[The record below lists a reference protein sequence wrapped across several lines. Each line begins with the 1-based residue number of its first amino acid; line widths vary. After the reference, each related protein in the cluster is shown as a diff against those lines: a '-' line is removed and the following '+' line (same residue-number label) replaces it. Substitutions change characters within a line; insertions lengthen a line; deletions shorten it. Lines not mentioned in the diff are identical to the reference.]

1 MRGGEKTAGDT
12 KDTFTNTCTHKHM
25 RTDTCK
31 QTQERLSG
39 REEHKKLDRKKRM
52 KEKRKIREEQTNK
65 ITKGPKSK

>member
-1 MRGGEKTAGDT
+1 MHAQ
-12 KDTFTNTCTHKHM
+12 THAH
-25 RTDTCK
+25 RHIHADTCK